1 MVEKN
6 YTKVMFLNINYK
18 MGVLNVQRCKRS
30 PKKDDLKSYGEIAQD
45 KASDELADLLAKLN
59 NDSK

>member
-1 MVEKN
+1 
-6 YTKVMFLNINYK
+6 MFLNINYK